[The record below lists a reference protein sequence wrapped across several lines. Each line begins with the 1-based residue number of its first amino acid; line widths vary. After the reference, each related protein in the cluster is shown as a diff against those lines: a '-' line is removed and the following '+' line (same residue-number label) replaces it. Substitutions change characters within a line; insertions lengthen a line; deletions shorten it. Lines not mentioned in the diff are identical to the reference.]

1 MYRLFLYAQLVESD
15 SCFFFMDDRM
25 HGEKKEQMEKGDG
38 PLHHLNAQIL
48 FENLSFL
55 LKAVTKQRR
64 FGLKGNLF

>member
-38 PLHHLNAQIL
+38 PLHHLNAQVL
-48 FENLSFL
+48 FENLSFY
-55 LKAVTKQRR
+55 
-64 FGLKGNLF
+64 